1 MKNIF
6 KKLIA
11 LLGPA
16 VLTAL
21 GFAGCENGIIQNDGL
36 RAEYGTPTCSF
47 KLELTV
53 TDESGKALKDIRV
66 IPAAG
71 KYYGLDKN
79 GFNLAQGKDTLI
91 TDVSGKVSRTYSV
104 MTVPYKLK
112 VYFEDLDGEDN
123 GGTFARDSDDF
134 ASVKTGKG
142 DNRWYQG
149 EWTVSGT
156 KKLKKQ

>member
-1 MKNIF
+1 MKDTL

-11 LLGPA
+11 FLGPA
-16 VLTAL
+16 VLAAL
-21 GFAGCENGIIQNDGL
+21 GFTGCENGIIPGGL
-36 RAEYGTPTCSF
+36 VRCEYGTPSCSF

-71 KYYGLDKN
+71 EYYGLDKN
-79 GFNLAQGKDTLI
+79 GFNLEQGKDTLI
-91 TDVSGKVSRTYSV
+91 TDVSGKASRTYSV
-104 MTVPYKLK
+104 MTAPYKLK
-112 VYFEDLDGEDN
+112 VYFEDLDGESN
-123 GGTFARDSDDF
+123 GGTFARDSAEF
-134 ASVKTGKG
+134 ASEKTGKG
-142 DNRWYQG
+142 DKRWYNG

>member
-1 MKNIF
+1 MKNTF

-21 GFAGCENGIIQNDGL
+21 GFAGCENGIIPGGL
-36 RAEYGTPTCSF
+36 VRCEYGTPNCSF

-53 TDESGKALKDIRV
+53 TDEDGRALKDIRV

-71 KYYGLDKN
+71 EYHGLDDK
-79 GFNLAQGKDTLI
+79 GYLMSLGKDTLI
-91 TDVSGKVSRTYSV
+91 TDVSGKASRTYSV
-104 MTVPYKLK
+104 MEVPNTFK
-112 VYFEDLDGEDN
+112 VYFEDLDGENN
-123 GGTFARDSDDF
+123 GGTFAKDSADF

-142 DNRWYQG
+142 DNHWYYG